1 MRLAVISDI
10 HSNLE
15 AFQAVMDDISKLSID
30 DAVSLGDNI
39 GYGAQPEEIIEN
51 LKHYSI
57 TSVLGNHELALLDS
71 DYLKTF
77 GSSAREALKINKKKL
92 SDKALKHIATLQPF
106 LVRYGCRFVHG
117 MPPDMITRYIF
128 NESKQRIINIITR
141 FKQKITFVGHTHQL
155 VIYELDQG
163 VLKKKKLLK
172 CRLSLAKSS
181 RYIINTGSVG
191 QSRDS
196 YNEAK
201 YVIWDSDRYT
211 IESRFVPYD
220 YHNAAKKIK
229 KAGIPEQY
237 AEILKKYKGELNAQ
251 IIK

>member
-10 HSNLE
+10 HSNLD
-15 AFQAVMDDISKLSID
+15 ALMAVLDDISKLKID
-30 DAVSLGDNI
+30 DIISLGDNI

-57 TSVLGNHELALLDS
+57 TSVLGNHELALLDN

-77 GSSAREALKINKKKL
+77 GPFARKALKINKKLL
-92 SDKALKHIATLQPF
+92 SDKALRYIATLQPC

-117 MPPDMITRYIF
+117 MPPDIIARYILS
-128 NESKQRIINIITR
+128 ESDEKLINIMEQL
-141 FKQKITFVGHTHQL
+141 KQKITFVGHTHQL
-155 VIYELDQG
+155 AVYELNQG

-172 CRLSLAKSS
+172 CRLSLAKSG

-191 QSRDS
+191 QPRDS

-201 YVIWDSDRYT
+201 YIIWDSDRYT
-211 IESRFVPYD
+211 IETRFVPYD
-220 YHNAAKKIK
+220 YHNAAKMIQ
-229 KAGIPEQY
+229 KAGIPKQY
-237 AEILKKYKGELNAQ
+237 AEMLRPLNNV
-251 IIK
+251 

>member
-30 DAVSLGDNI
+30 DTVSLGDNI
-39 GYGAQPEEIIEN
+39 GYGAQPEESIVN
-51 LKHYSI
+51 LKRHHI
-57 TSVLGNHELALLDS
+57 LSVLGNHELAILDK

-77 GSSAREALKINKKKL
+77 GSFAREALKINKKKV
-92 SDKALKHIATLQPF
+92 SDKALKYIATLQPV

-155 VIYELDQG
+155 AIYGLDHG
-163 VLKKKKLLK
+163 VLEKKKLLK
-172 CRLSLAKSS
+172 CRLSLAKS
-181 RYIINTGSVG
+181 RKYIINTGSVG
-191 QSRDS
+191 QPRDS
-196 YNEAK
+196 YNEAT
-201 YVIWDSDRYT
+201 YIIWDSDRYK

-229 KAGIPEQY
+229 KAGIPRQY
-237 AEILKKYKGELNAQ
+237 AYALKKSINEEN
-251 IIK
+251 